1 MAALAIATDGGGSI
15 RRPASHAGLFGL
27 KPTIGR
33 VARAD
38 GFPAILHDFE
48 VAGPIARTVGDIDVA
63 MAVLAGPDP
72 RDPASA
78 GWPAWRHAFAGP
90 AAPLRI
96 LHIPAFEDAPVDR
109 EIALSV
115 AEAVRAIEALG
126 HRVEP
131 GTLPF
136 GLADMARI
144 FTVVSQAGAA
154 WVLRRTG
161 QKAEQLTPA
170 IRGLA
175 ENGAAGSAA
184 DYVEALALADELKR
198 ALAAVFERYDVI
210 VTPAA
215 AALPWPA
222 ARSHPEEIDGKPVGP
237 RGHAVFTAFANIS
250 GCPGL
255 AVPCALSRSG
265 LPIGMQM
272 VGRRGDDELL
282 LWLAG
287 RYVELRPDCIRRPPL
302 AAAA

>member
-1 MAALAIATDGGGSI
+1 
-15 RRPASHAGLFGL
+15 
-27 KPTIGR
+27 
-33 VARAD
+33 
-38 GFPAILHDFE
+38 
-48 VAGPIARTVGDIDVA
+48 
-63 MAVLAGPDP
+63 
-72 RDPASA
+72 
-78 GWPAWRHAFAGP
+78 
-90 AAPLRI
+90 
-96 LHIPAFEDAPVDR
+96 
-109 EIALSV
+109 
-115 AEAVRAIEALG
+115 VRAIAALG
-126 HRVEP
+126 HRVKP

-144 FTVVSQAGAA
+144 FAVVSQAGAA
-154 WVLRRTG
+154 WLLRRTG
-161 QKAEQLTPA
+161 KKAEQLTPV
-170 IRGLA
+170 IRALA

-222 ARSHPEEIDGKPVGP
+222 ERSHPEEIDGKPVGP

-255 AVPCALSRSG
+255 AVPCASSRSG

-287 RYVELRPDCIRRPPL
+287 RYVELRPDCIRRPPI